1 MLLTIK
7 MTKSKKEISSN
18 DRKILD
24 TLMGN
29 ARQSLV
35 EISEQ
40 TGLARQTVQKTIQGL
55 ERDQVIWGYQVVLD
69 EQKKGFSNYLM
80 LIKRT
85 AKPIDENVADKV
97 ISRELEEV
105 ASKIGIK
112 IVTSLYC
119 HGNYDWVI
127 SFMAIDIKHAKKFT
141 EQVKN
146 IYSKYVADLQ
156 LLESLFF
163 VKKQG
168 ILNPDVDK
176 LRGFI

>member
-1 MLLTIK
+1 

-24 TLMGN
+24 TLMEN

-35 EISEQ
+35 EISEK

-55 ERDQVIWGYQVVLD
+55 ERDQVIWGYQVVVD
-69 EQKKGFSNYLM
+69 EQKKGFSNYLI

-85 AKPIDENVADKV
+85 TKPIDENIANKI
-97 ISRELEEV
+97 ISRKLEEM
-105 ASKIGIK
+105 ASKIETK

-119 HGNYDWVI
+119 HGNYDWII
-127 SFMAIDIKHAKKFT
+127 SFMATDIKHAKKFT

-146 IYSKYVADLQ
+146 MYSKYIADVQ

-168 ILNPDVDK
+168 FLNPDIDK
-176 LRGFI
+176 ITEFI